1 MWNLKKKAHRYR
13 CREQT
18 GGYQRQVVQMG
29 EMGEKGSEELACT
42 WPLFGSERVRGRD
55 EEVSTALAFQM
66 ISSTKYKA
74 KLQQKQKVKENSKLL
89 ECYT

>member
-1 MWNLKKKAHRYR
+1 
-13 CREQT
+13 
-18 GGYQRQVVQMG
+18 MG

-74 KLQQKQKVKENSKLL
+74 KL
-89 ECYT
+89 